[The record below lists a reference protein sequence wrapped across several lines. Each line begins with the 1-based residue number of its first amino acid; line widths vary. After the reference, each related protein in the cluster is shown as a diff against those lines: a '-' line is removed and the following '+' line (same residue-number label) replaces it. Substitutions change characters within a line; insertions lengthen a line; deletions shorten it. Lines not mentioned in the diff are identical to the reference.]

1 MADDNSQLISSLMGM
16 LGDNPQEKISA
27 VLSSLTG
34 NQNAAA
40 QDISSGADSQPDV
53 SDNPPAGAD
62 KQSDATP
69 AGALPDLSMLMKM
82 QGLLS
87 QLGGTN
93 DERSNLLAAIRP
105 FLSEERKP
113 HVDRAL
119 QMLKL
124 TKLAEAAK
132 DMDLLKD
139 FKL

>member
-1 MADDNSQLISSLMGM
+1 MRRHRTSL
-16 LGDNPQEKISA
+16 PARTVSPT
-27 VLSSLTG
+27 SLT
-34 NQNAAA
+34 AR
-40 QDISSGADSQPDV
+40 
-53 SDNPPAGAD
+53 PPAQISKAM
-62 KQSDATP
+62 QPRQAC
-69 AGALPDLSMLMKM
+69 LPDLSMLMKM

>member
-40 QDISSGADSQPDV
+40 QDISSGANSQPDV
-53 SDNPPAGAD
+53 SDGPPAGAD
-62 KQSDATP
+62 KQSDAAP
-69 AGALPDLSMLMKM
+69 AGVLPDLSMLMKM

>member
-1 MADDNSQLISSLMGM
+1 MADDNSQLISSLIGM
-16 LGDNPQEKISA
+16 LGDNPQEKINA
-27 VLSSLTG
+27 VLNSLTG
-34 NQNAAA
+34 SQSAA
-40 QDISSGADSQPDV
+40 QDAFSDADSPSAAPD
-53 SDNPPAGAD
+53 NRYAGAD
-62 KQSDATP
+62 DSSASVS
-69 AGALPDLSMLMKM
+69 AGTLPDLSLLMKM

-93 DERSNLLAAIRP
+93 DERTNLLAALRP

-119 QMLKL
+119 QLLKL

-139 FKL
+139 LKL